1 MTTEVGRRR
10 LHVPDTLARAVLTIL
25 LLGLIAWVLLANV
38 GNLEEVGEA
47 LGSVSAGSA
56 ALLLGL
62 FLVAQSFV
70 AAQLAI
76 TIPGLG
82 MKRAA
87 VAVEGAAAVSNT
99 VPGPSGTATRLA
111 MLRSWGYLTDDFARS
126 WLFTSSL
133 TNLVVLVMPVVAVVI
148 VAAQWDLSA
157 GVVILAVIGLVVS
170 IVGVILVWLML
181 RSEAFSLRVGAL
193 TGRVVRWARGIA
205 HRRPSE
211 KDFAEAAVR
220 FRDGL
225 TEIWTQRGGRVVTAV
240 LAVYLLNGL
249 MLAVSMRAV
258 GLDAAVLPIGA
269 SAVVYAFV
277 RLATIVNFTPGGVGV
292 VEALYTA
299 AFVAVAPDANQS
311 VIVAGVILFR
321 GVTYAGPIV
330 LGVAA
335 LLIWRLRR
343 SWRRAPVPEPVASA
357 AIGAALTDREM
368 PGGDSP
374 G

>member
-25 LLGLIAWVLLANV
+25 LLGLIGWVLLANV
-38 GNLEEVGEA
+38 GNLEEVGQA

-62 FLVAQSFV
+62 FLVTQSFV

-82 MKRAA
+82 MRRAA

-148 VAAQWDLSA
+148 AAAQWDLSA

-205 HRRPSE
+205 HRSPSA

-225 TEIWTQRGGRVVTAV
+225 TETWTQRGGRLVAAV

-249 MLAVSMRAV
+249 MLGVSMRAV

-343 SWRRAPVPEPVASA
+343 SWRRAPVPEPVAAA